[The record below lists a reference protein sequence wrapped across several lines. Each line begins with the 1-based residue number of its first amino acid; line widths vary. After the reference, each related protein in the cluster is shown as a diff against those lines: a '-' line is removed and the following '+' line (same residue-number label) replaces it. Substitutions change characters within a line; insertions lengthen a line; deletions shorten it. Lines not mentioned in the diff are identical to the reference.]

1 MFRYKVCNLNVLSEI
16 YIPVFLALNESYDNG
31 AIKISVKNNLPD
43 KDFTD
48 SDTIFSDD
56 TIYYKSK
63 PGLIFKIL
71 GNSDI
76 IIYKSKEID
85 EHKIWEM
92 LIGVP
97 FGYALR
103 KKGFMVMHGS
113 SVEINGKAICIVGS
127 SGLGKSTLALSLV
140 DKGFKFL
147 TEDLV
152 IIKDNNVHFYSSWIK
167 IDKKLKNKSK
177 TDLNKNV
184 DLSFDSRGRELIK
197 MSKENCSKNAAPK
210 AIYFP
215 IVGNDKNIEQMKNHE
230 TFKFLFTNS
239 YRIENEKESDLA
251 MIADMIKSFDFYFFQ
266 RNINSPIDENVN
278 FLLSHIKSILD

>member
-1 MFRYKVCNLNVLSEI
+1 MFRYKVCDLNVLSEI
-16 YIPVFLALNESYDNG
+16 YIPVFDTLDVSFDR
-31 AIKISVKNNLPD
+31 AIKISLKNILPD

-56 TIYYKSK
+56 SVYYKSK

-76 IIYKSKEID
+76 IIYNSKEID
-85 EHKIWEM
+85 KDKIWEM

-113 SVEINGKAICIVGS
+113 SVVINGQAICIVGS

-147 TEDLV
+147 TEDLC
-152 IIKDNNVHFYSSWIK
+152 IIKDGIIHFYSQWIK
-167 IDKKLKNKSK
+167 IDKNLKNKVK
-177 TDLNKNV
+177 ADLNKHIN
-184 DLSFDSRGRELIK
+184 LSFDSRGRNLIK
-197 MSKENCSKNAAPK
+197 IKKENCSENTTPK

-215 IVGNDKNIEQMKNHE
+215 IIGDNKNIEQIKDRE
-230 TFKFLFTNS
+230 IFKFLFTNS
-239 YRIENEKESDLA
+239 YRIENEQESDLT
-251 MIADMIKSFDFYFFQ
+251 MITDMIKSFDFYSFQ

-278 FLLSHIKSILD
+278 FLLSHIESTLD

>member
-16 YIPVFLALNESYDNG
+16 FIPVFHVQNDFIKYE
-31 AIKISVKNNLPD
+31 IKITLENNLPD
-43 KDFTD
+43 KDFKD

-56 TIYYKSK
+56 SIYYKSK

-85 EHKIWEM
+85 KDKIWEM

-113 SVEINGKAICIVGS
+113 SVVINGQAICIVGS

-140 DKGFKFL
+140 EKGFKFL
-147 TEDLV
+147 TEDLA
-152 IIKDNNVHFYSSWIK
+152 IIKDGIIHLYSSWIK
-167 IDKKLKNKSK
+167 IDKKLKNKLK
-177 TDLNKNV
+177 TDLNKNI

-197 MSKENCSKNAAPK
+197 IGTEHVSKRATPK

-215 IVGNDKNIEQMKNHE
+215 IIGDNKNIEQMKDHE
-230 TFKFLFTNS
+230 IFKFLLAYS
-239 YRIENEKESDLA
+239 YRIENEKESDLV

-278 FLLSHIKSILD
+278 FLLSHIESILD

>member
-1 MFRYKVCNLNVLSEI
+1 MFRYKVCDLNVLSEV
-16 YIPVFLALNESYDNG
+16 YIPVFDVLDKSLDST
-31 AIKISVKNNLPD
+31 IKISLKNDLPK
-43 KDFTD
+43 KDFKD

-56 TIYYKSK
+56 SIFYRAK

-71 GNSDI
+71 VNSDI

-85 EHKIWEM
+85 KDKIWEI

-113 SVEINGKAICIVGS
+113 SVVINGQAICIVGS

-140 DKGFKFL
+140 ERGFKFL
-147 TEDLV
+147 TEDLC
-152 IIKDNNVHFYSSWIK
+152 IIKDDIVHFYSSWIK
-167 IDKKLKNKSK
+167 IDKNLKNKTK
-177 TDLNKNV
+177 TDLNKNIS
-184 DLSFDSRGRELIK
+184 LSFDSRGRELNK
-197 MSKENCSKNAAPK
+197 MSKENCSENVVPK

-215 IVGNDKNIEQMKNHE
+215 IISDNKNITQMKDHE
-230 TFKFLFTNS
+230 IFKFLFANS

-251 MIADMIKSFDFYFFQ
+251 MIADMIKSFDFYSFQ
-266 RNINSPIDENVN
+266 RNINSPIDENIN
-278 FLLSHIKSILD
+278 FLLSHIESILD

>member
-16 YIPVFLALNESYDNG
+16 VIPAFDIQSESFDK
-31 AIKISVKNNLPD
+31 AIKISLKNNLPD
-43 KDFTD
+43 DDFKD

-56 TIYYKSK
+56 SIYYKSK

-76 IIYKSKEID
+76 IIYRSKEID
-85 EHKIWEM
+85 KEKIWEM

-113 SVEINGKAICIVGS
+113 SVVINGQAICIVGS
-127 SGLGKSTLALSLV
+127 SGLGKSTLAISLV

-147 TEDLV
+147 TEDLA
-152 IIKDNNVHFYSSWIK
+152 IIKDNTVHFYSSWIK

-177 TDLNKNV
+177 PDLNINI
-184 DLSFDSRGRELIK
+184 DLSFDSRERQLVKI
-197 MSKENCSKNAAPK
+197 SKENCAENATPK

-215 IVGNDKNIEQMKNHE
+215 IIGDDKNIKQMKNHE
-230 TFKFLFTNS
+230 IFKFLFTNS

-251 MIADMIKSFDFYFFQ
+251 MIADMMRNFNFYYFQ

-278 FLLSHIKSILD
+278 FLLSHIESILD